1 MACLNRRGF
10 HVVGILFFI
19 ITLAISSSSAAEKKE
34 STRIVAAADAES
46 STASASLSEISISAN
61 ASESTISTSIDN
73 TTKAPSVT
81 LSDSEASLV
90 EKTGVTWRTENLLV
104 PAPRTVSLLA
114 QLMALSTKNID
125 TAFRGSSSSKRNQQ
139 STSIQYTQSF
149 RTTLVQIS
157 HKLSNAFFL
166 ASKNSEMIELSL
178 LTAPG
183 KAREAFSY
191 LKRFRNSTRFAKYL
205 ALPLKSLKDTTD
217 KTFDLSSQ
225 TVKQFLELVQL
236 VREVNE
242 IVDFSKTEKEQQKGA
257 VLIELQSTQKEK
269 NETESELLI
278 IRKDVEK
285 LKDQLQLHKVQLDLA
300 NTDFEQLKVD
310 LNDMS
315 RCYWSWEDS
324 EKQLEYKCPYRPN
337 PSKISEA
344 KNAKEAPEKEFQSTM
359 KELDEKE
366 SIAREKREIDH
377 ELLIKM
383 KQLFFKQRQLD
394 DDIQLLEESSPILN
408 GLVGNFTLLKMSWL
422 TFVTMC
428 EVIKEGATKSYA
440 TVMEIIEDPS
450 SWNDSL
456 SDELSLQ
463 VQATLENLS
472 LLTTIVQSYLEGY
485 KRHIMEIVAEAEETL
500 VKTGHPE
507 EIERDL
513 LRKCDAAS
521 GEIQN
526 FIQSN
531 SQLHEVDSQ
540 IAQRTKQSKQRLR
553 NDY

>member
-1 MACLNRRGF
+1 M
-10 HVVGILFFI
+10 
-19 ITLAISSSSAAEKKE
+19 
-34 STRIVAAADAES
+34 
-46 STASASLSEISISAN
+46 
-61 ASESTISTSIDN
+61 
-73 TTKAPSVT
+73 
-81 LSDSEASLV
+81 

-191 LKRFRNSTRFAKYL
+191 LKRFKNSTRFAKYL
-205 ALPLKSLKDTTD
+205 VLPLKSLKDTTD
-217 KTFDLSSQ
+217 KTYDLSSQ

-257 VLIELQSTQKEK
+257 VLIELQSTQNEK

-300 NTDFEQLKVD
+300 KTDFEQLKVD

-324 EKQLEYKCPYRPN
+324 EKQLEYT
-337 PSKISEA
+337 
-344 KNAKEAPEKEFQSTM
+344 NA
-359 KELDEKE
+359 L
-366 SIAREKREIDH
+366 ID
-377 ELLIKM
+377 
-383 KQLFFKQRQLD
+383 R
-394 DDIQLLEESSPILN
+394 ILQ
-408 GLVGNFTLLKMSWL
+408 K
-422 TFVTMC
+422 
-428 EVIKEGATKSYA
+428 
-440 TVMEIIEDPS
+440 
-450 SWNDSL
+450 
-456 SDELSLQ
+456 
-463 VQATLENLS
+463 
-472 LLTTIVQSYLEGY
+472 
-485 KRHIMEIVAEAEETL
+485 
-500 VKTGHPE
+500 
-507 EIERDL
+507 
-513 LRKCDAAS
+513 
-521 GEIQN
+521 
-526 FIQSN
+526 
-531 SQLHEVDSQ
+531 
-540 IAQRTKQSKQRLR
+540 
-553 NDY
+553 

>member
-1 MACLNRRGF
+1 M
-10 HVVGILFFI
+10 
-19 ITLAISSSSAAEKKE
+19 
-34 STRIVAAADAES
+34 
-46 STASASLSEISISAN
+46 
-61 ASESTISTSIDN
+61 
-73 TTKAPSVT
+73 
-81 LSDSEASLV
+81 

-300 NTDFEQLKVD
+300 KTDFEQLKVD

-344 KNAKEAPEKEFQSTM
+344 ENAKEAPEKEFQSTM

-408 GLVGNFTLLKMSWL
+408 GLVGNFTLLKRSWL

-440 TVMEIIEDPS
+440 TVMDIIEDPS